1 MLPTHSLSP
10 ESFVTKAG
18 TPTYEREMYYTRQPQ
33 LLEIKKAMTQMIL
46 RLSGEVPIAVDL
58 F

>member
-1 MLPTHSLSP
+1 M
-10 ESFVTKAG
+10 TKAG

>member
-1 MLPTHSLSP
+1 MPTITPTYDGKSVP
-10 ESFVTKAG
+10 TI
-18 TPTYEREMYYTRQPQ
+18 TPTYERVIYYTKQPQ
-33 LLEIKKAMTQMIL
+33 LLEIKKAMTQMIS